1 MTPIQPPPPTPEA
14 STTAL
19 PAPQA
24 SGSLLWK
31 PVGRLVDGSPAVQVA
46 TSDSGAI
53 GLMWLDP
60 TKLSF
65 RYVPGYEYPEK
76 SPRMAQD
83 KQPATWLPGLTA
95 AFNGAFHLR
104 DNAGGYYYDG
114 ITVRPL
120 RPGLAS
126 IVTGADGSMHVVVWA
141 DYMTAQPATVAI
153 RQNLPPLVS
162 GGVPQATSHDGNA
175 KWGLANDG
183 LPHAN
188 RSALGETADGALVFA
203 YGHEVTAEAIGAALV
218 QAGVQTAATLDMNKS
233 WPTGYYYDAPSS
245 ASSAPTSSPP
255 KPVGH
260 RIQAA
265 IQRDPSTYFS
275 PFKKDF
281 FVAIARDALAP
292 TPWASPTP
300 SLP

>member
-1 MTPIQPPPPTPEA
+1 
-14 STTAL
+14 
-19 PAPQA
+19 
-24 SGSLLWK
+24 
-31 PVGRLVDGSPAVQVA
+31 VQVA
-46 TSDSGAI
+46 TTDAGAI

-65 RYVPGYEYPEK
+65 RYVPGYQFPEK

-83 KQPATWLPGLTA
+83 KQSATWLPGLTA

-104 DNAGGYYYDG
+104 DNAGGYFYDG

-126 IVTGADGSMHVVVWA
+126 IVTRSDGSMQVVVWA
-141 DYMTAQPATVAI
+141 DYMTPQPGTSAI

-162 GGVPQATSHDGNA
+162 AGVSQATAHDGNA
-175 KWGLANDG
+175 KWGLANSG

-233 WPTGYYYDAPSS
+233 WPTGFYYDAPSS
-245 ASSAPTSSPP
+245 ASSAATSSPP

-260 RIQAA
+260 RIQAS

>member
-1 MTPIQPPPPTPEA
+1 MP
-14 STTAL
+14 STAGAL
-19 PAPQA
+19 T
-24 SGSLLWK
+24 WK
-31 PVGRLVDGSPAVQVA
+31 AVGRLVDGGTAVQV
-46 TSDSGAI
+46 TTTDSGAI
-53 GLMWLDP
+53 GLMWMDP
-60 TKLSF
+60 SKLSF
-65 RYVPGYEYPEK
+65 RYIPGYQFPEK

-95 AFNGAFHLR
+95 AFNGAFHLH

-114 ITVRPL
+114 TIVRPL
-120 RPGLAS
+120 RAGLAS
-126 IVTGADGSMHVVVWA
+126 IVTGLDGSMHVVVWA
-141 DYMTAQPATVAI
+141 DYMTPQPGTLAI

-162 GGVPQATSHDGNA
+162 SGVSQATPHDGNA

-203 YGHEVTAEAIGAALV
+203 YGHEVTADAMASAMV
-218 QAGVQTAATLDMNKS
+218 QAGVQTAVTLDMNKS
-233 WPTGYYYDAPSS
+233 WPTGYFYDAPSTTT
-245 ASSAPTSSPP
+245 SAPTSSVP

-260 RIQAA
+260 RIQAG
-265 IQRDPSTYFS
+265 IQRDPSTYFA

-281 FVAIARDALAP
+281 FVAIARDFAAQ
-292 TPWASPTP
+292 TPLVSPTP